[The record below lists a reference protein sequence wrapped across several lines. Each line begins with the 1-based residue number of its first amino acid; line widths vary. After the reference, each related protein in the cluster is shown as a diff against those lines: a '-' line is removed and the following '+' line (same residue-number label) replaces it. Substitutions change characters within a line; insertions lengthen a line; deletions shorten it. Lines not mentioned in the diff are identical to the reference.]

1 MKKPLLALSVLLS
14 GIFSLPAQADNATRD
29 FTDIDFLALP
39 AIALVDSSAALPLN
53 PAAAGAQDV
62 FDVFL
67 SKSVDPTV
75 SGHAA
80 AFVGLPNLSLGFQ
93 QFQTNTLGDLRKFSA
108 AYSYAFTDYLSWGVG
123 YNLSQQVG
131 LNNSNT
137 HSFDTGLLI
146 RPARFLSFGV
156 SVRNLNA
163 PTVGNTQINRAYALG
178 VGVRPFGERFTL
190 TADTQWDEG
199 DSVQQIT
206 GRFGVEAEPLDGFL
220 VRGSVDLQ
228 GQFTVGAGF
237 YFDTFG
243 VNYFH
248 GFNSPAKAR
257 DAVNLQF
264 TNAHFQNTLRQLN
277 HSFAYLNLSQGV
289 AMDQGGS
296 EDFFAMRGPIGYW
309 QLIEQLKLVRNA
321 PRYQGLVIDVGSL
334 NVGMGTIE
342 ELRAAIQSV
351 RDAGKQVIV
360 YLNDGGL
367 KEYYLASAA
376 DKVALHPMGSLRLDG
391 MSFVMPYYKNVLDL
405 VGVGVDFIKVGKYK
419 TGMESYT
426 LTEASEGTRE
436 EYKSVQDDEFERF
449 KTTLLT
455 RRNLKSSTFDR
466 MVDQTLFSAR
476 DAKEIGLVDQVVYR
490 DELGQMAADLIHQPK
505 VEIEDL
511 RRVRVHNE
519 SWEPRNKIGV
529 IYVSGGITEGASSR
543 DFLFGESSAGSA
555 SVVEQIFAARQNDQI
570 KGLVLRINSPG
581 GSALASDEIYRA
593 LMRYKEET
601 KKPVIVSMADVA
613 ASGGYWIAMAGD
625 EIYAN
630 PSTITGSIGIYA
642 GKVNFERLYDKLG
655 VKHTVIKTN
664 EKADQNSNH
673 RAYSDAEKQVIQNNL
688 LDFYRVFID
697 RVSKGRKLDIKQ
709 VEEVAQ
715 GRIYTGDQALKI
727 KLVDKLGD
735 LSDAIARVKAKADI
749 RTADVGVVHY
759 SQAGTAI
766 ESLAGVNLSGMHMA
780 QQVAEKGVIG
790 SAQAS
795 VRSFFP
801 QDNAILAIM
810 NPTWGR

>member
-1 MKKPLLALSVLLS
+1 MKKPLLALSLLLS
-14 GIFSLPAQADNATRD
+14 STLTLPAQADNATRD

-39 AIALVDSSAALPLN
+39 AVALVDSSAALPLN
-53 PAAAGAQDV
+53 PAAAGAQDLFEV
-62 FDVFL
+62 FV
-67 SKSVDPTV
+67 SKSVDPNV

-80 AFVGLPNLSLGFQ
+80 GFLGLPNLSLGFQ
-93 QFQTNTLGDLRKFSA
+93 QFQTQTLGDLRKFSA
-108 AYSYAFTDYLSWGVG
+108 AYSYAFTDYLSWGIG

-131 LNNSNT
+131 VNDSNI

-163 PTVGNTQINRAYALG
+163 PTVGNQQINRAYALG

-199 DSVQQIT
+199 DPVQAIT

-228 GQFTVGAGF
+228 GQFTLGAGF
-237 YFDTFG
+237 FFDTFG
-243 VNYFH
+243 VSYFH
-248 GFNSPAKAR
+248 GFNAPHKAR

-277 HSFAYLNLSQGV
+277 HSFAYLDLTQGV

-296 EDFFAMRGPIGYW
+296 DDFFTMRGPLGYW

-321 PRYQGLVIDVGSL
+321 PRYQGIVIDVGAL
-334 NVGMGTIE
+334 NGVGLGTVE
-342 ELRAAIQSV
+342 EIRTAIQSV

-376 DKVALHPMGSLRLDG
+376 DKVAMHPMGSLRLNG
-391 MSFVMPYYKNVLDL
+391 MAFVMPYYKNVLDL

-426 LTEASEGTRE
+426 LTEASEPTRE
-436 EYKSVQDDEFERF
+436 QYKAVQDNEFERF
-449 KTTLLT
+449 KNTLMT
-455 RRNLKSSTFDR
+455 RRNLKAGTFER
-466 MVDQTLFSAR
+466 MLERTLFSAR

-490 DELGQMAADLIHQPK
+490 DELGQMASDLIHQPK
-505 VEIEDL
+505 VSIEDL
-511 RRVRVHNE
+511 RQIRVHNE

-529 IYVSGGITEGASSR
+529 IYVSGGITEGPSSR
-543 DFLFGESSAGSA
+543 DFLFGEASAGSA
-555 SVVEQIFAARQNDQI
+555 SVVEQIFEARQNEQI

-593 LMRYKEET
+593 LVRYKEET
-601 KKPVIVSMADVA
+601 KNPVIVSMADVA

-625 EIYAN
+625 EILAN

-642 GKVNFERLYDKLG
+642 GKVNFERLYEKLG
-655 VKHTVIKTN
+655 VQHTVLKTN

-673 RAYSDAEKQVIQNNL
+673 RAYSEAEKQVIQNNL
-688 LDFYRVFID
+688 LDFYRVFIE

-727 KLVDKLGD
+727 KLVDGLGD
-735 LSDAIARVKAKADI
+735 LSDAINRVKEKANI
-749 RTADVGVVHY
+749 KTAEVGVIHF
-759 SQAGTAI
+759 SQAGTAF
-766 ESLAGVNLSGMHMA
+766 ESLAGVQMA
-780 QQVAEKGVIG
+780 QQVSKQGVVG
-790 SAQAS
+790 S
-795 VRSFFP
+795 VRNSVTSMFP
-801 QDNAILAIM
+801 QNNAVLAIM
-810 NPTWGR
+810 DPHWGTHTP